1 MFRLPALCC
10 KFLYNLFLSPPNPV
24 PQPPRS
30 SSLRIS
36 WDTVSQAWSP
46 KNSHKIK
53 YNSQLLGLEYFL
65 KSPLHTTRGHESQ
78 ATLDCHTAAVTPT
91 DIQLAVSW
99 KLAKVLCSTRASGQR
114 KISPHSCFHSQAQTD
129 KKLLISVILSSAFFF
144 FLLSDSVI
152 LTQAW
157 EQKNSCHSRQGRVY
171 HCAKTSREHLRSQM
185 RRCGKGL

>member
-114 KISPHSCFHSQAQTD
+114 KISPHSCFHSKHRQIRNFWSRLFWAVRFLFLFFSFKWFSYFDTGLRAKEQLPQPSGD
-129 KKLLISVILSSAFFF
+129 SLS
-144 FLLSDSVI
+144 L
-152 LTQAW
+152 
-157 EQKNSCHSRQGRVY
+157 C
-171 HCAKTSREHLRSQM
+171 
-185 RRCGKGL
+185 